1 METPLKKRVVRDH
14 FADMAAPAQENKE
27 KQLTKSKARRERL
40 KAKAMQGTKTNE
52 DLQTMHTATLR
63 QHAEILQQ
71 LFVGFKAHDEVL
83 RNLDTMIENL
93 EKENKALNKS
103 IADLNLQLAAM
114 KKATLDLDS
123 EEELEWTEMQQAVD
137 KEVKPL
143 QDKVAKFKRFTFLH
157 TCDTCKAPFTC
168 GCVNKPPYSR
178 NLTGCYPGMKEKYCL
193 VCWRRKC
200 SENVVEL
207 ENQLKAVALSKWQ
220 PPYD

>member
-1 METPLKKRVVRDH
+1 MGTPLKKRVVRDH
-14 FADMAAPAQENKE
+14 FADTAAQENKE

-52 DLQTMHTATLR
+52 DVQATLM

-83 RNLDTMIENL
+83 RNLHTMIEIL
-93 EKENKALNKS
+93 EKAAHRQNDRINKS

-123 EEELEWTEMQQAVD
+123 EEELEWAEMQQAVD

-143 QDKVAKFKRFTFLH
+143 QDKVAKFKRFSFLH
-157 TCDTCKAPFTC
+157 TCDTCKASFTC

-193 VCWRRKC
+193 ECWRRKC